1 MNFRI
6 LAATSEES
14 IAVSNSFNAANKSSL
29 NLDIDYKT
37 VFAANVQGVFV
48 TVSSISAANSLTIR
62 VCLDE
67 AGDKPIVPDT
77 QATIANGLTTTDSGM
92 AVYKVDLDVYTS
104 AEVYYVFYKTNA
116 GSLTVDSVT
125 MTYRRDV

>member
-37 VFAANVQGVFV
+37 VFAANDQGVFV

-62 VCLDE
+62 VCTDV
-67 AGDKPIVPDT
+67 AGNKPIVPDT

-104 AEVYYVFYKTNA
+104 AEVYYVIYKTNA

>member
-6 LAATSEES
+6 LAATSNES
-14 IAVSNSFNAANKSSL
+14 IAVSNSFNASNKSSL
-29 NLDIDYKT
+29 NLDIDYKK

-48 TVSSISAANSLTIR
+48 TASSISAANSLTIR
-62 VCLDE
+62 VCTDS

-77 QATIANGLTTTDSGM
+77 QATIATGLTTSDSGM

-104 AEVYYVFYKTNA
+104 AETYFVFYKTNA

>member
-6 LAATSEES
+6 LAATSDES
-14 IAVSNSFNAANKSSL
+14 IAVSNAFNAANKSSL

-37 VFAANVQGVFV
+37 VFAANVQGIYV
-48 TVSSISAANSLTIR
+48 TVSDIVNATSITMR
-62 VCLDE
+62 VCTDLN
-67 AGDKPIVPDT
+67 GDKSIIPDT
-77 QATIANGLTTTDSGM
+77 QATIATGLTTSDSGM

-104 AEVYYVFYKTNA
+104 AEVYYVFYKVNHGT
-116 GSLTVDSVT
+116 LTVDSVT

>member
-62 VCLDE
+62 VCTDV
-67 AGDKPIVPDT
+67 AGNKPIVPDT
-77 QATIANGLTTTDSGM
+77 PATSANGLTTTDSGM

>member
-6 LAATSEES
+6 LAATSNES

-48 TVSSISAANSLTIR
+48 TVASISAANSLTIR
-62 VCLDE
+62 VCTDE

-77 QATIANGLTTTDSGM
+77 QATIANGLTTSDSGM

-104 AEVYYVFYKTNA
+104 AETYFVFYKTNA

>member
-62 VCLDE
+62 VCTDV
-67 AGDKPIVPDT
+67 AGNKPIVPDT